1 MNLTLTFNDL
11 NQEKTFLNKTTGSI
25 FFEKYRLD
33 FESTKENNYFSQKT
47 KFSIFLLAYS
57 LLYLFSSFHEF
68 KKVNSNTNLAKKVI

>member
-47 KFSIFLLAYS
+47 YNFFHFFHRQSVWQKFSGLRSSVCKNLH
-57 LLYLFSSFHEF
+57 SSFLT
-68 KKVNSNTNLAKKVI
+68 S